1 MTRLPLLLILL
12 LLPAVALAQTT
23 YDLSCDNVAK
33 IRIVRVTAAGW
44 QVDSPDGFF
53 HVLVMELKPHA
64 TEEFGKRVKASRT
77 IVIHNNGKGSAQA
90 KLTIT
95 ANGNPLRNDE
105 PRLLGLDD
113 QGVLVAIIHAQDAFD
128 NARSV
133 CPALV
138 PAKVLID
145 GQLE

>member
-1 MTRLPLLLILL
+1 MRILLFLLLILV
-12 LLPAVALAQTT
+12 PATVLAQTT
-23 YDLSCDNVAK
+23 YDLSCDNIAHMH
-33 IRIVRVTAAGW
+33 IVRVKAAGW
-44 QVDSPDGFF
+44 QIDSPDGFF
-53 HVLVMELKPHA
+53 HVLAVELKPHM
-64 TEEFGKRVKASRT
+64 TEEFGELVKASRK
-77 IVIHNNGKGSAQA
+77 INILNNGKGSAQT

-95 ANGNPLRNDE
+95 ANCKPLRNDE

-113 QGVLVAIIHAQDAFD
+113 RGVLVAIIQEQDAFD
-128 NARSV
+128 AARSV

>member
-1 MTRLPLLLILL
+1 MRLLLFLFLL
-12 LLPAVALAQTT
+12 LVPTTAFAQTTT
-23 YDLSCDNVAK
+23 YDLSCENVAS

-64 TEEFGKRVKASRT
+64 TDEFGKRVKASRT
-77 IVIHNNGKGSAQA
+77 IVIHNNSKDSVQT

-95 ANGNPLRNDE
+95 ANSNPLRNDE

-113 QGVLVAIIHAQDAFD
+113 QEVLVAIIHLQDAFD
-128 NARSV
+128 AARSV